1 MPSYSRSVQKT
12 LPLTV
17 NNTGFLLDRL
27 GQDCHPLQFLR
38 ELTQNSIEAIQ
49 RVPDQTGDIAWDV
62 DWVSYDLAESPA
74 FKLSITD
81 TGDGMTGEQMVQLI
95 NQLSS
100 SLAEQSMAGH
110 YGVGAKIAA
119 ATRNHAGLL
128 YLSWKS
134 GRGSMIHL
142 WRDPESEQYGL
153 RQFRRPDGT
162 FAHYS
167 EVDDAVKPDLIK
179 DHGTRIVLY
188 GNSETADTM
197 TAPEGAPSP
206 SRWVAK
212 YLNSRYFRI
221 PEGVLIRARE
231 GWEFERTDVDR
242 NLLRKITGQAEY
254 LKQHAEANGTV
265 TLDSAIAHWWILKD
279 EKALDSNS
287 GYIESSGHIAALY
300 QDELYELMTSRGGRA
315 RLQNFG
321 ILLGSKR
328 VVVYVEP
335 LPDGSRAITT
345 NTART
350 HLLIDSDSL
359 PWHEWEAEFR
369 DKMPKQIVALMETV
383 AAGAEETDHT
393 KSIRDRLKQIM
404 DLFKVSRYRLTPLG
418 DVLVDPRSSRGGEPA
433 HKESRTV
440 GEGRT
445 GGRGGTAGGVY
456 SVFLKKDGVPGQDVK
471 ADPFPE
477 PRWVSVSNG
486 TREPRDIEDRAARYL
501 MDQNVLLINADFRV
515 FTDMIKRWLR
525 EFENPAPVEAIVRDT
540 VHGWYEQALVET
552 VIGVQA
558 LKDAPEW
565 SVRDIEKA
573 LSEEALTAA
582 VAQRYHVFN
591 NIKREL
597 GSKLGKLVPS

>member
-1 MPSYSRSVQKT
+1 MPAYSRSVQKT

-49 RVPDQTGDIAWDV
+49 RVPDKTGEILWDV
-62 DWVSYDLAESPA
+62 DWISYDLAESPV

-100 SLAEQSMAGH
+100 SLTEQSMAGH

-128 YLSWKS
+128 YLSWK
-134 GRGSMIHL
+134 GGKGAMIHL
-142 WRDPESEQYGL
+142 WRDPETGQYGL

-167 EVDDAVKPDLIK
+167 EVEDAVKPDQIK
-179 DHGTRIVLY
+179 DHGTKIVLY
-188 GNSETADTM
+188 GNSENVDSM
-197 TAPEGAPSP
+197 TAPEGAQSP
-206 SRWVAK
+206 SRWAAK

-221 PEGVLIRARE
+221 PEGVVLRARE

-242 NLLRKITGQAEY
+242 NVLRRITGQAEY
-254 LKQHAEANGTV
+254 LRHHSESNGTV
-265 TLDSAIAHWWILKD
+265 TLDGGKAHWWILKD

-287 GYIESSGHIAALY
+287 GFIESSGHIAALY
-300 QDELYELMTSRGGRA
+300 QGELYELGTGRAGRA

-328 VVVYVEP
+328 VVIYVEP
-335 LPDGSRAITT
+335 ISDDSKSITT

-350 HLLIDSDSL
+350 QLLIDSDVL
-359 PWHEWEAEFR
+359 PWHDWTAEFR
-369 DKMPKQIVALMETV
+369 DKMPKQIVELMETV
-383 AAGAEETDHT
+383 SAGTEETDHT
-393 KSIRDRLKQIM
+393 KSIKERLKQIL
-404 DLFKVSRYRLTPLG
+404 DLFKVSRYKVTPAG
-418 DVLVDPRSSRGGEPA
+418 DLLVDPRSSRGGEPGQKDSQA
-433 HKESRTV
+433 V
-440 GEGRT
+440 GEGRP

-456 SVFLKKDGVPGQDVK
+456 SVFLKRDGVPGQEVK

-477 PRWVSVSNG
+477 VKWVSVTNG
-486 TREPRDIEDRAARYL
+486 TRDSGNIEDRAARFL
-501 MDQNVLLINADFRV
+501 MDQNVLLINADFRI
-515 FTDMIKRWLR
+515 FNDMIKRWLK
-525 EFENPAPVEAIVRDT
+525 EYENPAAVESIVREV
-540 VHGWYEQALVET
+540 VHVWYQQALVET
-552 VIGVQA
+552 VIGVQG

-565 SVRDIEKA
+565 SVKDIEKA

-582 VAQRYHVFN
+582 VTQRYHVFN

-597 GSKLGKLVPS
+597 GSKLGKLGPA